1 MEYEQINELKP
12 HPLNTEIYGDTF
24 DDALMLSIKDNGM
37 GSPILITGDGTIISG
52 HRRWNACKALK
63 MDMIPV
69 EIIEETDPDKYTEL
83 LIAHNVQ
90 REKANEMNASE

>member
-37 GSPILITGDGTIISG
+37 GSPILLQAMEPLSLAIGDGMLV
-52 HRRWNACKALK
+52 R
-63 MDMIPV
+63 P
-69 EIIEETDPDKYTEL
+69 
-83 LIAHNVQ
+83 
-90 REKANEMNASE
+90 